1 MWIVKL
7 TVCFID
13 GKTST
18 KSVFVWMLINYRLKS
33 HLSQMSGQVNVIN
46 KDVSVFTHLCTMQ
59 CTCVECIGLVYN
71 AMYLCTMY

>member
-1 MWIVKL
+1 MKL

-18 KSVFVWMLINYRLKS
+18 KGIFVLMLINYRLKS
-33 HLSQMSGQVNVIN
+33 HLSQKSGQVNVIN

-59 CTCVECIGLVYN
+59 CTCVQCNVLVYN
-71 AMYLCTMY
+71 AMYSVYSH